1 MLGFEMAKVFKLEQF
16 FESLRK
22 LYFAIS
28 LYWVELSTDLKLKCR
43 FTELHSSVS
52 GEIMKVINL
61 GFGIYTSHI

>member
-28 LYWVELSTDLKLKCR
+28 FYWVELSTDLKLKCR

-61 GFGIYTSHI
+61 GFDIYTSHI

>member
-1 MLGFEMAKVFKLEQF
+1 MVKVFKLEQF

-28 LYWVELSTDLKLKCR
+28 FYWVELSTDLKLKCR
-43 FTELHSSVS
+43 FTEMHSSVS

-61 GFGIYTSHI
+61 GFDIYTSHI